1 MLSKKKWSSTF
12 YKILI
17 LSYSNSLKA
26 LKQKEENGQK
36 DFSRDF
42 FANLKLNKGKQKQKK
57 KALSFS

>member
-1 MLSKKKWSSTF
+1 
-12 YKILI
+12 
-17 LSYSNSLKA
+17 LKA